1 MNTVS
6 DMDLRVWVEDVWGN
20 VVLSV
25 SSDWTI
31 ARLKEDAL
39 RSAIGSECDSRNYSV
54 KFHGALI
61 LDEKVCLSE
70 LDVSD
75 SSSFI
80 VLAARR
86 RPVR

>member
-6 DMDLRVWVEDVWGN
+6 DMALRVWVEDVWGN

-31 ARLKEDAL
+31 ARLKEEAL
-39 RSAIGSECDSRNYSV
+39 LAAIGSECDPRNYSV
-54 KFHGALI
+54 KFHGAVI
-61 LDEKVCLSE
+61 LDEKVCLGK

-80 VLAARR
+80 VLATRR

>member
-1 MNTVS
+1 MLSEMV
-6 DMDLRVWVEDVWGN
+6 LRVWVEDVWGD

-31 ARLKEDAL
+31 ARLKEEAL
-39 RSAIGSECDSRNYSV
+39 RSTVGSECDARSYSV

-61 LDEKVCLSE
+61 RDERVCLGD
-70 LDVSD
+70 LDASD
-75 SSSFI
+75 SSSFV